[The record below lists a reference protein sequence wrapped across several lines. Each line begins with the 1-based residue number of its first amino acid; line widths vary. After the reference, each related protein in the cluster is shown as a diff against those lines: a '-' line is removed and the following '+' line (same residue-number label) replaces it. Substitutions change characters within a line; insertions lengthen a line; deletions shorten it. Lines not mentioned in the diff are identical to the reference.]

1 MRKVTVAAGLA
12 LILGL
17 FLVPHQ
23 TWAGPEPLRVIRIIP
38 SGPVN
43 IARKVTVIFSR
54 PMKPLGQLT
63 VDPRRVPV
71 RISPRLPGKFKWIN
85 VNTLEYT
92 FAKAVPS
99 STRVKVTVL
108 AGTRSLDGS
117 RLPAA
122 VVRYFTTATI
132 RLVYTRPRNGS
143 TGLSRW
149 PVFFV
154 TFNQA
159 VRLGDL
165 RRKTY
170 FRVFSRTGRPMTVKA
185 YVGYPRLFKS
195 RGRIIRAVYQIRP
208 TRTLPADT
216 QVQLII
222 NPPLRPVEGDVRSNQ
237 RHIINFRTYGPFRLS
252 RYRCSRTPDGSCNP
266 TSGLT
271 LYFTTRI
278 TPKKFN
284 GQVTVSPKVKHP
296 GPSYLSTYAR
306 NNFFLRGPFKPRTTY
321 RITINPATR
330 DIYNQTIT
338 GQRTFTVRFGDKNP
352 VLSLRGSLGVLEK
365 QPPVLYP
372 LRLRNLT
379 SATLRYALL
388 TRDQIVPFLVQTR
401 YHRIYSS
408 TTTDLFSQ
416 AGRMPTIKALKFK
429 LPPNQILYVPL
440 DLKKYIAGPLTGGL
454 IFFDLS
460 SPQMARWHK
469 GRLWYSVAA
478 VQVTDIGLTVKWGRM
493 GTLIWTTSL
502 SRGTPLP
509 GVSVEIR
516 NRNNKVLWTGVTGQ
530 NGLVTAPGLS
540 RLKLG
545 IKGQYSTW
553 KYGPALY
560 LLAVKGDDLAYL
572 GSDWRRGLEPWEFN
586 IPTAG
591 IENPAPMMVHAF
603 SQLPLYRPGETV
615 RFKAIVRR
623 LTASG
628 PGPWTDP
635 AIMVRIRDSRRNVVY
650 TQKLTLGA
658 FSTVHGRYK
667 LATGAS
673 QGTYAIQ
680 VARPG
685 KKRWYS
691 AGSFLVSH
699 YRTPTFKVTVDI
711 PQKRILPGEQLKVN
725 FNARFLFGAPM
736 AQKKARFTLWQSPT
750 TWSPEKLSD
759 YVTTDFART
768 EELAEERRRTL
779 TSRQVV
785 TTAQGD
791 GALTYQVSAKPLKA
805 PARLTAEVSVQG
817 DDGRYLS
824 GRKGIL
830 LHPAEFYLGLQVGEP
845 MVRAGKAAKVKLLAA
860 TYANQIKVG
869 APVKLTLI
877 RRVWLVVRK
886 RGVGGFYRYE
896 TKIKDTT
903 VMTRVVTTAAKPLE
917 VGLTPPQP
925 GTYIVVAESADK
937 AGRKV
942 AASMR
947 FYAYGAGVAGWQRYD
962 HDRIDLIPDK
972 KVYAPGETAR
982 LLVKNPLGKCW
993 ALVTV
998 ERDGVMRHR
1007 LQQLQ
1012 SAAAMIRLKIQ
1023 PQDAPNIFVS
1033 VVLVRGRISNK
1044 KGRGGVDLGKPA
1056 FKVGYAKMKVQSGH
1070 HKLKVSVKTDRT
1082 EYRPAKQV
1090 KVDLK
1095 VTDYTG
1101 KPVRAEMAVLAVDE
1115 AVFQLVAASGY
1126 DPYEYF
1132 FRSRP
1137 LRVATTDNRIRL
1149 IGRRHFG
1156 KKGQILGSG
1165 GGFLKA
1171 RVRKDF
1177 RPAAFWAPAVVTG
1190 PDGRAKVSFKL
1201 PDNLTS
1207 FRILA
1212 VACTR
1217 RDSFGTGRADIR
1229 VSKPILLTSA
1239 LPNFLTI
1246 GDKFLASVVV
1256 INRSGRSGPIT
1267 VFIKAQGLKLLE
1279 KPTKTIV
1286 LAQGQSRE
1294 VGFMARTLDGDKVTV
1309 TFGAKMA
1316 AETDAAQW
1324 SLPVQ
1329 TPTEVT
1335 VEANYAVV
1343 TGASGRLAIRVPRGV
1358 FTNRGG
1364 LELIVAPSLVGQLS
1378 QPFRELYRYPYDC
1391 LEQRTSRAVA
1401 YALFLKW
1408 GARLGVTHLDRAKV
1422 KRKLVNYF
1430 SQLRKFQRY
1439 DGGFMYWPG
1448 GYRSSP
1454 FLSAYVMDQ
1463 LTRFKKAGL
1472 SVDLALYHKGLVY
1485 LRRVLTRDSVFPRWY
1500 SPVSRNNTRGYALAV
1515 LAQAAQPID
1524 NLIEPVLETRQT
1536 MTPFGLAHL
1545 ALALKLAGGRAAALK
1560 QTLDRLYSFAK
1571 FTTGGMSFTT
1581 VNELAL
1587 KQIMYSSIRD
1597 NAAALIAL
1605 VKMSAENENTHKL
1618 VRWLLM
1624 GARAGRW
1631 RGTQAQS
1638 FGLMAITDYLTKMEK
1653 GQPNFT
1659 LKGFLDGRLLMT
1671 AAFTS
1676 YTAKAVVSQV
1686 AMKLLKPG
1694 RRVTLKWARTGNG
1707 PAYTTVRLTYYRQ
1720 RPLAKP
1726 IRAGFGVDRRYT
1738 VVRAPGTG
1746 SDNEPPVKPV
1756 HRTSFARGQVVQVTV
1771 TLVLTGPRYFVVLQD
1786 PLPAG
1791 LEPINTRFKTSTQAY
1806 QAKVSAGYY
1815 QNRWMDHVEIRK
1827 RRVLAFADYLRA
1839 GTYTFTYL
1847 ARAAVPGVFR
1857 ARATRAFEM
1866 YSPEVWGRSRPLKV
1880 RIK

>member
-17 FLVPHQ
+17 FLVPHPA
-23 TWAGPEPLRVIRIIP
+23 WAGPEPLRVIRIIP
-38 SGPVN
+38 SGPVS

-63 VDPRRVPV
+63 VDLHRVPV
-71 RISPRLPGKFKWIN
+71 RISPRRPGKFKWIN

-92 FAKAVPS
+92 FDKPVPS
-99 STRVKVTVL
+99 STRVKVTVV

-132 RLVYTRPRNGS
+132 RVVYARPTNGS

-149 PVFFV
+149 PVFFL

-165 RRKTY
+165 RRKTF
-170 FRVFSRTGRPMTVKA
+170 FRIFSRTGRPMTIKA
-185 YVGYPRLFKS
+185 YVGYPQIIKHQ
-195 RGRIIRAVYQIRP
+195 GRVIRASYQIRP
-208 TRTLPADT
+208 TRTLPQDT
-216 QVQLII
+216 QAQLVID
-222 NPPLRPVEGDVRSNQ
+222 PPLRPVEGTVPSLQ
-237 RHIINFRTYGPFRLS
+237 RQIINFRTYGPFRLS
-252 RYRCSRTPDGSCNP
+252 HYRCDRTPEGACNP
-266 TSGLT
+266 TGGLN

-278 TPKKFN
+278 TAKRFN
-284 GQVTVSPKVKHP
+284 GQVTVSPKVKYP
-296 GPSYLSTYAR
+296 GPSYLSSYAS
-306 NNFFLRGPFKPRTTY
+306 NYFYLRGPFKPRTTY
-321 RITINPATR
+321 RITIKPSAR
-330 DIYNQTIT
+330 DVYDQNIV
-338 GQRTFTVRFGDKNP
+338 GQRSFNVRFGDMNP
-352 VLSLRGSLGVLEK
+352 VLSLRGNFGVLEK

-372 LRLRNLT
+372 LRIRNLN

-388 TRDQIVPFLVQTR
+388 TREQIVPFLVGTQ
-401 YHRIYSS
+401 YHRIYSA

-416 AGRMPTIKALKFK
+416 AARTPTIKALQFK
-429 LPPNQILYVPL
+429 LPPNKVLYVPL

-460 SPQMARWHK
+460 SPQLARWQK
-469 GRLWYSVAA
+469 GRLYYSVAA

-502 SRGTPLP
+502 SQGKPLP

-516 NRNNKVLWTGVTGQ
+516 NRNNKVLWKGMTGP
-530 NGLVTAPGLS
+530 NGLVMAPGLS

-545 IKGQYSTW
+545 ITGQYRSW
-553 KYGPALY
+553 KHGPALY
-560 LLAVKGDDLAYL
+560 LLAVKGDDLAYI

-591 IENPAPMMVHAF
+591 VEEPAPMMVHAF

-628 PGPWTDP
+628 PGPWGQPT
-635 AIMVRIRDSRRNVVY
+635 IMVRIRDSRGKVVY

-658 FSTVHGRYK
+658 FSTAHGQYK

-673 QGTYAIQ
+673 QGTYALQ
-680 VARPG
+680 VAKTG
-685 KKRWYS
+685 DKQWYS

-699 YRTPTFKVTVDI
+699 YRTPTFKVTVNI
-711 PQKRILPGEQLKVN
+711 PLKRILPGEMLKVN
-725 FNARFLFGAPM
+725 FNARFLFGAPV
-736 AQKKARFTLWQSPT
+736 AQKKARFTLWQAPT

-768 EELAEERRRTL
+768 EELAEERRQTL

-785 TTAQGD
+785 TTAQGE
-791 GALTYQVSAKPLKA
+791 GALAYQVSAKPIKS

-830 LHPAEFYLGLQVGEP
+830 LHPAEFYLGLLLGEP
-845 MVRAGKAAKVKLLAA
+845 MIEAGKAAQVKLLAA
-860 TYANQIKVG
+860 TYDNQIKVG
-869 APVKLTLI
+869 APVKVTLI

-903 VMTRVVTTAAKPLE
+903 VQTRVVTSAAKPLT
-917 VGLTPPQP
+917 VDLTPPQP
-925 GTYIVVAESADK
+925 GTYIIVAESADK

-947 FYAYGAGVAGWQRYD
+947 FYAFGAGVAGWQRYD
-962 HDRIDLIPDK
+962 HDRIDVIADK

-998 ERDGVMRHR
+998 ERDGVMRHS

-1012 SAAAMIRLKIQ
+1012 SAAAMIPVKIL
-1023 PQDAPNIFVS
+1023 PADAPNIFVS

-1044 KGRGGVDLGKPA
+1044 KGQGGVDLGKPA
-1056 FKVGYAKMKVQSGH
+1056 FKVGYAKMKVRSGH
-1070 HKLKVSVKTDRT
+1070 HKLKVSVKTDKT

-1090 KVDLK
+1090 KVDLM
-1095 VTDYTG
+1095 VTDNKG
-1101 KPVRAEMAVLAVDE
+1101 KPVKAEMAVLAVDE
-1115 AVFQLVAASGY
+1115 AVFLLVAASGY

-1132 FRSRP
+1132 FRNRP
-1137 LRVATTDNRIRL
+1137 LRVATTDNRIHL

-1212 VACTR
+1212 VACTP
-1217 RDSFGTGRADIR
+1217 RDRFGTGRTSIR

-1246 GDKFLASVVV
+1246 GDKFQASVVV

-1267 VFIKAQGLKLLE
+1267 VFIKADGLKLLE

-1294 VGFMARTLDGDKVTV
+1294 VGFMAKALDGDKVTV

-1324 SLPVQ
+1324 SLPLQ

-1343 TGASGRLAIRVPRGV
+1343 TGASGRLAIQVPRGV
-1358 FTNRGG
+1358 FLNRGG
-1364 LELIVAPSLVGQLS
+1364 LTLIVAPSLVGQLS
-1378 QPFRELYRYPYDC
+1378 QPFRELYEYPYDC

-1408 GARLGVTHLDRAKV
+1408 GARLGVTNLDPAKV
-1422 KRKLVNYF
+1422 KQRLVNYF
-1430 SQLRKFQRY
+1430 SQLPKFQRY
-1439 DGGFMYWPG
+1439 DGGFVYWPG
-1448 GYRSSP
+1448 AYRSSP

-1463 LTRFKKAGL
+1463 LTRFKKGGL
-1472 SVDLALYHKGLVY
+1472 AVDLALYNKGLVY
-1485 LRRVLTRDSVFPRWY
+1485 LRRVLTRDNMFPTWY
-1500 SPVSRNNTRGYALAV
+1500 SPVSRANTRAYALAV
-1515 LAQAAQPID
+1515 LAQAGQPID

-1545 ALALKLAGGRAAALK
+1545 ALALKLAGSRADALK
-1560 QTLDRLYSFAK
+1560 QTLDRLYSFSQ
-1571 FTTGGMSFTT
+1571 FTTGGMSFAT

-1605 VKMSAENENTHKL
+1605 VKMAAENENTHKL

-1638 FGLMAITDYLTKMEK
+1638 FGLMAITDYLAKMEK
-1653 GQPNFT
+1653 GTPNFT
-1659 LKGFLDGRLLMT
+1659 LKGFLNDHLLTT

-1676 YTAKAVVSQV
+1676 YSARAVVSQV

-1694 RRVTLKWARTGNG
+1694 RRVTLKWARTGTG
-1707 PAYTTVRLTYYRQ
+1707 PAYTTVRLAYYRK

-1738 VVRAPGTG
+1738 VVQAPGTG
-1746 SDNEPPVKPV
+1746 SDNEPPAKPV
-1756 HRTSFARGQVVQVTV
+1756 HRTAFARGQVVQVTV
-1771 TLVLTGPRYFVVLQD
+1771 TLVLTAPRYFVVLED

-1806 QAKVSAGYY
+1806 QAQVGSGYF
-1815 QNRWMDHVEIRK
+1815 QSRWMDHVEIRK

-1847 ARAAVPGVFR
+1847 ARAAVPGNFR

-1866 YSPEVWGRSRPLKV
+1866 YSPEVWGRSRPLRV
-1880 RIK
+1880 QIK